1 MMKNN
6 FLIYFLLIFIQVFV
20 LNKMLFFNYVIVSP
34 FLLLLVLFSYKKD
47 SKRNLFW
54 AFVLGGVVDIFN
66 DSLGVYTTVGLI
78 IGFFRNYWVL
88 KVIGEEKTEELNM
101 LSVHEI
107 GKFQFFNYSF
117 PIILIY
123 FSMLFYLESNTI
135 FALNSIITILLTS
148 IFNYM
153 FMLLFQYL
161 FLKSNFNNE
170 WR

>member
-1 MMKNN
+1 MMKNK

-34 FLLLLVLFSYKKD
+34 FLLLLILFSYKKD

-78 IGFFRNYWVL
+78 IGFFRNYWVI

-135 FALNSIITILLTS
+135 FSLNSIITILLTS

-161 FLKSNFNNE
+161 FLKSNFKNE

>member
-1 MMKNN
+1 MQ
-6 FLIYFLLIFIQVFV
+6 IFV
-20 LNKMLFFNYVIVSP
+20 LNKVLFFNYIVLSP
-34 FLLLLVLFSYKKD
+34 FVLLLVLFSYKKD
-47 SKRNLFW
+47 SKRSLFW
-54 AFVLGGVVDIFN
+54 ACVLGSLIDLFN
-66 DSLGVYTTVGLI
+66 DSLGVYTTVGLVI
-78 IGFFRNYWVL
+78 VFFRNFWVL

-101 LSVHEI
+101 LSAHEI
-107 GKFQFFNYSF
+107 GKFQFFVYSF

-135 FALNSIITILLTS
+135 FSLNSIITILLTS

-161 FLKSNFNNE
+161 FLKSNFKNE

>member
-1 MMKNN
+1 MMKNK

-34 FLLLLVLFSYKKD
+34 FLLLLILFSYKKD

-135 FALNSIITILLTS
+135 FSLNSIITILLTS

-161 FLKSNFNNE
+161 FLKSNFKNE

>member
-1 MMKNN
+1 MQ
-6 FLIYFLLIFIQVFV
+6 IFV
-20 LNKMLFFNYVIVSP
+20 LNKVLFFNYIVLSP
-34 FLLLLVLFSYKKD
+34 FILLLVLFSYKKD

-54 AFVLGGVVDIFN
+54 AFVLGGVIDIFN

-78 IGFFRNYWVL
+78 IVFFRNYWVL

-135 FALNSIITILLTS
+135 FAFNSIITILLTS

-161 FLKSNFNNE
+161 FLKSNFKNE